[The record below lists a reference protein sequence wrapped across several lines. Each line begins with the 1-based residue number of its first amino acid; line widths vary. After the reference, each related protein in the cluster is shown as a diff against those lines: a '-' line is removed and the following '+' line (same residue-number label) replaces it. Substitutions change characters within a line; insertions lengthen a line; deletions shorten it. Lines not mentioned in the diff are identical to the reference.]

1 MPGIEFATAFSISL
15 RVIELN
21 ALRKSIC
28 KIPEELDEVNIFSY
42 EILVEFIMASAPPFT
57 PTPNCRLWKSSFASK
72 FASLAKN
79 LAISLLKTS
88 PTAIGR
94 IPPFLFS
101 KADNDALHRACET
114 NSGTAPRQLMFTSL
128 VSVLKAICD

>member
-1 MPGIEFATAFSISL
+1 MPGIELLTAFCISL
-15 RVIELN
+15 RLVELN
-21 ALRKSIC
+21 AMQKSIC
-28 KIPEELDEVNIFSY
+28 KKPQELDEVSIFTY
-42 EILVEFIMASAPPFT
+42 EILVECIMASAPPFT

-72 FASLAKN
+72 FASLSKH
-79 LAISLLKTS
+79 LAISLLKIS

-114 NSGTAPRQLMFTSL
+114 NSGSSPTAAYVYKLSQYSQT
-128 VSVLKAICD
+128 ICG